1 MTDPRVLEAQQW
13 VNSVYGEVPGFV
25 LAPEDG
31 KTGWDTMHALTRAL
45 QVELGITALSSNFGP
60 GTTWSTHS
68 AKDSPTSCW
77 RAGPRS
83 DDDRLTMP
91 TPKARIP
98 VKTLPPHDPSRRS
111 VLLGAAAF
119 TVAAGLSSLT
129 PSPAQAL
136 SGEGWDPRQSK
147 TSNGW
152 PVAASENDRRLTS
165 FVVEGLGMSLTVAA
179 GDAAV
184 VLGYVVRRFHY
195 EVAEIRLGE
204 LKGYRPA
211 APEAVAHR
219 SNYFSGSAL
228 EIKADMYPLGTTGG
242 FFPAEVAVIRDVLAQ
257 CEGVVRWG
265 ADNIQNPQES
275 HFELCVKHR
284 V

>member
-1 MTDPRVLEAQQW
+1 M
-13 VNSVYGEVPGFV
+13 
-25 LAPEDG
+25 
-31 KTGWDTMHALTRAL
+31 
-45 QVELGITALSSNFGP
+45 
-60 GTTWSTHS
+60 
-68 AKDSPTSCW
+68 
-77 RAGPRS
+77 
-83 DDDRLTMP
+83 
-91 TPKARIP
+91 
-98 VKTLPPHDPSRRS
+98 KTLPPNDPSRRS

-275 HFELCVKHR
+275 HFELCVGPGDRRLRTVAAKFKAELLQPGKGPGSEMDAPERHGR
-284 V
+284 RQDAENVRRRQSVEGRG